1 MQGQRNAGI
10 KQLGMTDP
18 GQTIDRNASSRIKAF
33 EGDTTTRGKKRD
45 GGRDRTGRHDPEH
58 PSMLVGP
65 TPLQTTERGV
75 LSFRVASP
83 PVSTAVIAPTR
94 LPRAVP
100 RTRRRNPSIMLRDFP
115 KRGDAQS
122 ASSAEQSTTTV
133 RAVLH
138 SSLSSDLPLATHRS
152 SHCNAGPLAP
162 VPTCQ
167 RNHRKPQAGGSSIH
181 THGRGRRSRN
191 RAARR
196 GTVPQSR
203 QRSGVGRR
211 CRWLGSPSLPLNAA
225 PPFTSVRLTPPSL
238 FSLPS
243 CGCRPHESRAPAAK
257 SAPRSAPLDARSLT
271 PASAPS

>member
-94 LPRAVP
+94 VPRAVP
-100 RTRRRNPSIMLRDFP
+100 RTWRRNPSIMLRDFP

-196 GTVPQSR
+196 GTEQAA
-203 QRSGVGRR
+203 QRSR
-211 CRWLGSPSLPLNAA
+211 SPLPLAWLPL
-225 PPFTSVRLTPPSL
+225 PPTK
-238 FSLPS
+238 
-243 CGCRPHESRAPAAK
+243 CRPTLHF
-257 SAPRSAPLDARSLT
+257 RSLNAT
-271 PASAPS
+271 LPLLPPLLRLPPPRISRSGGEIRTQIGAA